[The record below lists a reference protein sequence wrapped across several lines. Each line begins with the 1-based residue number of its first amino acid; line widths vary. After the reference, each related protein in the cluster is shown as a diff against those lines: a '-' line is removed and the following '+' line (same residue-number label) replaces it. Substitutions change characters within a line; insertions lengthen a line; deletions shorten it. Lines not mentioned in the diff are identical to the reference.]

1 MKRIVVDYLRRWGW
15 LYAVG
20 FIHAL
25 GLDVLAA
32 YVPSFGVFTPYFLA
46 PMLGPLFVLGFDL
59 MRGAAG
65 LTLALPVSARKV
77 GVGYWIVGVCVPAV
91 LLSLALVVASI
102 IAHLLNAP
110 ILSSWDQVV
119 WTFVISFL
127 ICGCIFFVLTFFK
140 VGPQEG
146 LWNNAVGG
154 LAGGLWG
161 VSAFAG
167 VGVKY
172 LLDFRKHDAVTMT
185 SVVGAALV
193 FTVLGFLHC
202 EEVVKSRARIRLAQ
216 RGSPPRSG
224 PVATVTESTKSG
236 LTGFSYMFLESIKF
250 SLGMALGMILFGALL
265 RTFIPVNSPF
275 ILFTLLICALLPSLR
290 YFVGLRQLR
299 ALPISLDGLAVI
311 LFLLPLVNFSLC
323 LGMMFLVEAITA
335 TGTFNATPAT
345 LWFTA
350 AITSVGNAMLVRFG
364 PKSLVIVFPIGIMFL
379 VALPM
384 EFFRLPVVGY
394 FALSAVLMIAAF
406 ALLRNS
412 LRSSNLYRL
421 PAASFAAS

>member
-1 MKRIVVDYLRRWGW
+1 MKRIVLDCLRRWGW
-15 LYAVG
+15 VYGAGFILAVG
-20 FIHAL
+20 MNF
-25 GLDVLAA
+25 LAA
-32 YVPSFGVFTPYFLA
+32 FFPPFGVFTPYFLA

-65 LTLALPVSARKV
+65 VTIALPVSARKV

-91 LLSLALVVASI
+91 LLSLALVVATI
-102 IAHLLNAP
+102 VVWPFNPP
-110 ILSSWDQVV
+110 IPPGWEQVG

-146 LWNNAVGG
+146 LWNNVVAG
-154 LAGGLWG
+154 LAGALWG
-161 VSAFAG
+161 LGAFAG
-167 VGVKY
+167 IGVKY
-172 LLDFRKHDAVTMT
+172 LLDFRKNDAVTIT
-185 SVVGAALV
+185 SVVCVALV
-193 FTVLGFLHC
+193 FTVLGLLRC
-202 EEVVKSRARIRLAQ
+202 DEVVRSRARIRLAQ
-216 RGSPPRSG
+216 RGSPRRSG

-250 SLGMALGMILFGALL
+250 SLGMALVMLLFGALL

-299 ALPISLDGLAVI
+299 ALPISLDGLAVT

-323 LGMMFLVEAITA
+323 LGMMFLVGATTA

-384 EFFRLPVVGY
+384 EFFRLPAAGY
-394 FALSAVLMIAAF
+394 FALSAVLMIAGL
-406 ALLRNS
+406 ALLRSS
-412 LRSSNLYRL
+412 LRCSNIYRL
-421 PAASFAAS
+421 PAGSFAAS